1 MNLSNSSNL
10 ARFKVHI
17 GKTRMSEIQNARP
30 LLDSSFIRRFQ
41 FEFRGSRLDCVS
53 FFDLML
59 TFSSIST
66 KQSNQSAQ
74 ELADERA
81 RMRTEIL
88 ERNPNID
95 DVNLVVT
102 LVTEEGTVNS
112 ILFHRC
118 Q

>member
-1 MNLSNSSNL
+1 
-10 ARFKVHI
+10 
-17 GKTRMSEIQNARP
+17 MSEIQNARP

-53 FFDLML
+53 FFDLMF